1 MNKESVIDYQGEL
14 YESWWDLFHV
24 LEEEGKLPQ
33 EISDSAYS
41 LEKYILL
48 YVMKL
53 DAKERPVKS
62 S

>member
-1 MNKESVIDYQGEL
+1 MNKESVIEYQGEL

-33 EISDSAYS
+33 EISDNAYA

-48 YVMKL
+48 YAIFQNM
-53 DAKERPVKS
+53 
-62 S
+62 

>member
-1 MNKESVIDYQGEL
+1 MNKESVIEYQGEL
-14 YESWWDLFHV
+14 YEGWWDLFHV

-33 EISDSAYS
+33 EISDNAYA

>member
-1 MNKESVIDYQGEL
+1 MDKESVIEYQGEL

-33 EISDSAYS
+33 EIGDNAYS

-48 YVMKL
+48 SVLKL

>member
-1 MNKESVIDYQGEL
+1 MNKEKVIEYQGEL

-33 EISDSAYS
+33 EISDNAYS

>member
-1 MNKESVIDYQGEL
+1 MNKESVIEYQGEL

-24 LEEEGKLPQ
+24 LEEEDKLPQ
-33 EISDSAYS
+33 EISDNAYS